1 MAIIAV
7 KIAVNKVDK
16 SKFFTKK
23 NGDKM
28 LDMVLIETPNSK
40 YDDDYMVVQS
50 VSKEERDKGIKGAIL
65 GNAKIIERKGGN
77 GGDQPAAKTEGGGD
91 DGW

>member
-1 MAIIAV
+1 MITLS
-7 KIAVNKVDK
+7 IAVNKIDK

-28 LDMVLIETPNSK
+28 LDLILIETPNSK
-40 YDDDYMVVQS
+40 YDTDYMVVQGL
-50 VSKEERDKGIKGAIL
+50 SKADRDRGQKGAIL
-65 GNAKIIERKGGN
+65 GNAKIMERRGGN
-77 GGDQPAAKTEGGGD
+77 GGGGGQSQQTEGGGD

>member
-1 MAIIAV
+1 MITAS
-7 KIAVNKVDK
+7 IAVNKVDK

-28 LDMVLIETPNSK
+28 LDIVLIETPNSK
-40 YDDDYMVVQS
+40 YDNDYMVVQGT
-50 VSKEERDKGIKGAIL
+50 SKADRDAGKKGAIL
-65 GNAKIIERKGGN
+65 GNAKIIERGSGN
-77 GGDQPAAKTEGGGD
+77 GGGQPAAKTEGGGD